1 MSKSVLYL
9 NLAKPILKLGNYLFN
24 KHVKALREKQEK
36 EGTRRL

>member
-1 MSKSVLYL
+1 MRKDELYL
-9 NLAKPILKLGNYLFN
+9 NLAKPLLKLGNYLFN